1 MKSRRLYICGLMSLM
16 LHAALVA
23 GLLLRLE
30 PKSATLVEAP
40 DKPVMVE
47 LVMEEQK
54 GAGETQTRPPAPK
67 PAARQPA
74 PTPPTPRKEAEP
86 VPAQPPVQASTPTP
100 PVPPSPAAA
109 TASPSEIQINIG
121 GNDSESDAVAKGDAI
136 IPANPDDKARNQ
148 LPEYPFE
155 AARLHEHGAV
165 SLLIHVSPVGFPE
178 GVDVIRSSGYASL
191 DSAARNA
198 VLTWHFRPAIKDGL
212 PIRFDF
218 PFTFIFSDN

>member
-40 DKPVMVE
+40 DKPVRVE

-86 VPAQPPVQASTPTP
+86 VPAQPPVGGGLELTGQTPGDIERDQAE
-100 PVPPSPAAA
+100 VRRILAAVGA
-109 TASPSEIQINIG
+109 ERADGKIG
-121 GNDSESDAVAKGDAI
+121 RQEGRPLAMVAFITDVDIPWLDAED
-136 IPANPDDKARNQ
+136 
-148 LPEYPFE
+148 
-155 AARLHEHGAV
+155 
-165 SLLIHVSPVGFPE
+165 
-178 GVDVIRSSGYASL
+178 
-191 DSAARNA
+191 
-198 VLTWHFRPAIKDGL
+198 
-212 PIRFDF
+212 
-218 PFTFIFSDN
+218 